1 LLQTETLSNASENC
15 YTSETL
21 SIASDNCYTRKTL
34 SIASDNCYIREILSV
49 ASENCYT
56 RVTLSIASY
65 NCYTWETLSITSGNC
80 YTWEI
85 LSVAS
90 ENSYRRETLSVV
102 SVSPLTLET
111 LSIALGKLS
120 LLQKKK
126 KSLSPHEKASLFA
139 LGKLH
144 LQYCVTGFL
153 HDKGLLFL
161 FYGPASCRK
170 ALVLMYNKGTF
181 LIHEKVHLVKQH
193 ATWNK
198 SSRVSENLFK
208 KLCLETVSGSC
219 VRKLFQETVS
229 GILCQEA
236 ESGNCI

>member
-1 LLQTETLSNASENC
+1 MGNFIRCVREQLQTGNIISCVSKPFNIRNIIHCARKTF
-15 YTSETL
+15 
-21 SIASDNCYTRKTL
+21 IASK
-34 SIASDNCYIREILSV
+34 
-49 ASENCYT
+49 
-56 RVTLSIASY
+56 
-65 NCYTWETLSITSGNC
+65 
-80 YTWEI
+80 
-85 LSVAS
+85 
-90 ENSYRRETLSVV
+90 
-102 SVSPLTLET
+102 
-111 LSIALGKLS
+111 
-120 LLQKKK
+120 KKK